1 MKKKLARKSKKRRK
15 RRKRRLKNS
24 KRSKIRKKKR
34 RMLMSPKIKMN
45 KLIHQVRS
53 KMNQK
58 HLSQIKVM
66 IKLLKSVMANGLF
79 IGKMEN
85 LQRLN

>member
-1 MKKKLARKSKKRRK
+1 LKKRLARKSKKRSK
-15 RRKRRLKNS
+15 RRKKRLKNL

-34 RMLMSPKIKMN
+34 RILKQLKIKMS
-45 KLIHQVRS
+45 KLIPQAS
-53 KMNQK
+53 PKMSQK

-79 IGKMEN
+79 IGKMDP
-85 LQRLN
+85 LQKLS